1 MNYFWRDHREM
12 WWVIGVSVAAIALV
26 ALLAYVLG

>member
-12 WWVIGVSVAAIALV
+12 WWVIGVSVAAIAL
-26 ALLAYVLG
+26 LAYVLG